1 MARTL
6 RWALLLLGLAAVVV
20 IAARQLGRPGP
31 PMSAPVARGDSGERD
46 RMVDEEIDESFP
58 ASDAPSHWAGGAD

>member
-6 RWALLLLGLAAVVV
+6 RWVVLLLGIVAVVAIV
-20 IAARQLGRPGP
+20 ARQLGKSDRQTPRVPNG
-31 PMSAPVARGDSGERD
+31 SSDRD
-46 RMVDEEIDESFP
+46 RLVDEEIDESFP

>member
-6 RWALLLLGLAAVVV
+6 RWVVLLLGIVAVVAIV
-20 IAARQLGRPGP
+20 ARQLGKSDRQIPRVPNGL
-31 PMSAPVARGDSGERD
+31 SDRD
-46 RMVDEEIDESFP
+46 QLVDEEIDESFP